1 MPLTLQHLLTER
13 PKLEVAR
20 PDGAVAAAMER
31 MIELDYSQL
40 PVVEDHPLGGLRPV
54 GLISMHSIARAAQH
68 LGLRPEVMRVLH
80 ATDPRPVTAAPT
92 DELWPVLHR
101 MRDGQALLV
110 VDAERRLLGILT
122 GSDLADYLLDRTDD
136 GFALQEVE
144 ATLKDLIRR
153 RFEEDDEGLRQ
164 AVIQLETGEQRGRLL
179 TSVRRLVAGYLSA
192 DGGTTPKLDAER
204 VATLFERHIVQNVT
218 GELDRLTFNQY
229 IELFLQ
235 ACWPAHEPRFKLQAT
250 AMRPL
255 LEAMREY
262 RNRLAHHR
270 GALTSLERD
279 QLTYCRELLHRVAD
293 TGPVERPRAETP
305 AEPAPPPEPAPA
317 PQQESSPAPAAS
329 EAVPVGALLRLVE
342 LLEEQG
348 STEDRVT
355 VEFSSIEAA
364 ETPEQARTRRL
375 PTEAR
380 ELRGWWSN
388 NLEENPNAF
397 LWMNPGWRVVNVN
410 LQRETVTL
418 GRNDDLNEAY
428 IAAFSGIFAALAREP
443 RWPEKVPSPAGR
455 SWQPAAYLDTAG
467 SARLLLTFASHALF
481 RVELYLDTGDG
492 SRNKAIFDAIRARA
506 GELEGAAGV
515 PLTWERL
522 DDRRACRI
530 AAYFPGKISV
540 RSDEE
545 ALGRLQA
552 WVAQVAPGFFEG
564 LRRIYSTLH
573 QPSPSG
579 GPA

>member
-1 MPLTLQHLLTER
+1 MPLTLQHLLIER
-13 PKLEVAR
+13 PRLEVAR
-20 PDGAVAAAMER
+20 LDGSVAAAMER

-40 PVVEDHPLGGLRPV
+40 PVVEDHPQGGLRPV
-54 GLISMHSIARAAQH
+54 GMISMHSIARAAQH

-110 VDAERRLLGILT
+110 VDAERRLVGVLT

-136 GFALQEVE
+136 SFALQEVE
-144 ATLKDLIRR
+144 ATLKDLIQRH
-153 RFEEDDEGLRQ
+153 FEGDAEGLRQ
-164 AVIQLETGEQRGRLL
+164 AILQMETGEQRGRLL
-179 TSVRRLVAGYLSA
+179 PPVRRLVAGYLSV
-192 DGGTTPKLDAER
+192 DGGPAPKLDGER
-204 VATLFERHIVQNVT
+204 IAALFERHVVQNVT
-218 GELDRLTFNQY
+218 GELDRLTFGQY
-229 IELFLQ
+229 IDLFLH
-235 ACWPAHEPRFKLQAT
+235 ACWPAHEPRLQ
-250 AMRPL
+250 
-255 LEAMREY
+255 LEAAALRQLLDATRDF

-293 TGPVERPRAETP
+293 AGPVERPRP
-305 AEPAPPPEPAPA
+305 APAPEPAPPP
-317 PQQESSPAPAAS
+317 PAAS
-329 EAVPVGALLRLVE
+329 EPERAPDPAAPEDAPVGALLHLIE
-342 LLEEQG
+342 LLEDL
-348 STEDRVT
+348 SLSEDRVT
-355 VEFSSIEAA
+355 FEFSALEAGD
-364 ETPEQARTRRL
+364 TPEQARARRL
-375 PTEAR
+375 PSEAR

-428 IAAFSGIFAALAREP
+428 IAVFSGIFAALAREP

-467 SARLLLTFASHALF
+467 SARFVLAFAIHARF
-481 RVELYLDTGDG
+481 RIELYLDTGDG
-492 SRNKAIFDAIRARA
+492 PRNKAIFDAIQARA
-506 GELEGAAGV
+506 TELEKSAQA
-515 PLTWERL
+515 PLSWERL
-522 DDRRACRI
+522 DDKRACRI

-545 ALGRLQA
+545 AQGRLHA
-552 WVAQVAPGFFEG
+552 WVQQVAPGFLEG
-564 LRRIYSTLH
+564 LRRIYLNLH
-573 QPSPSG
+573 QPTSSG
-579 GPA
+579 DPA